1 MNKSAE
7 YNTRLEKF
15 FTEVNESQNKGLT
28 EKVFEENILKKFAEI
43 FETSEKIQTVY
54 NVKFDNN
61 GSNGA
66 KNVKGILSPEGFKL
80 LMFGNEI
87 KKDDLVKMIKN
98 DFILNSKYKKQLGVR
113 YNALQKLNKQL
124 SRNEYILKML
134 EDNVFK
140 EYLKTQNNNFATDQN
155 GKKLENV
162 KYNEQSINDLITS
175 FNGCNSIWQNF

>member
-1 MNKSAE
+1 MFNKNGNGVDSSSSGGSSGNGNE
-7 YNTRLEKF
+7 TVLNNEQVLLNIIQKLEKF

-43 FETSEKIQTVY
+43 FETSGKIQTVY

-80 LMFGNEI
+80 LIFGNEI

-134 EDNVFK
+134 QGQCV
-140 EYLKTQNNNFATDQN
+140 
-155 GKKLENV
+155 
-162 KYNEQSINDLITS
+162 
-175 FNGCNSIWQNF
+175 

>member
-1 MNKSAE
+1 M
-7 YNTRLEKF
+7 
-15 FTEVNESQNKGLT
+15 NESQNKGLT
-28 EKVFEENILKKFAEI
+28 EKVFEENILKKFALQFLKMRKRFKQFI
-43 FETSEKIQTVY
+43 KLNLTTIIH
-54 NVKFDNN
+54 
-61 GSNGA
+61 GA
-66 KNVKGILSPEGFKL
+66 KDVTGILSPEGFKL

-98 DFILNSKYKKQLGVR
+98 DFILNNKYKKQLGVR

-134 EDNVFK
+134 EDNEFK

-162 KYNEQSINDLITS
+162 KYNEQSIKDLIASSTAS
-175 FNGCNSIWQNF
+175 NSIWQNF

>member
-1 MNKSAE
+1 M
-7 YNTRLEKF
+7 L
-15 FTEVNESQNKGLT
+15 
-28 EKVFEENILKKFAEI
+28 I
-43 FETSEKIQTVY
+43 
-54 NVKFDNN
+54 
-61 GSNGA
+61 
-66 KNVKGILSPEGFKL
+66 
-80 LMFGNEI
+80 FGNEI

-134 EDNVFK
+134 QDNVFK
-140 EYLKTQNNNFATDQN
+140 KYLKTQNNNFATDQN

-175 FNGCNSIWQNF
+175 LTVAIQFDKISNFIKLSKVCCRLG